1 MNLRTWT
8 LGFLRLR
15 IDFERTASKLYC
27 IKFFQMLTDL
37 DLRKQ
42 EILGVMNVHVLAF
55 RDRSSL
61 VVPYKALRP
70 RG

>member
-1 MNLRTWT
+1 
-8 LGFLRLR
+8 
-15 IDFERTASKLYC
+15 
-27 IKFFQMLTDL
+27 MLTDL

-42 EILGVMNVHVLAF
+42 EILGVMNLHVLAF